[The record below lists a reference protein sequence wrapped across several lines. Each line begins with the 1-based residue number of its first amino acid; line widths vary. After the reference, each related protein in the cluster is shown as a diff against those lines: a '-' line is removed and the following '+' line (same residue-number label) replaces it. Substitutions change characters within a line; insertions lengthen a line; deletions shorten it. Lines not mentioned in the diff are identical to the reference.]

1 MGQATS
7 PPYTVNIAP
16 ILVGSY
22 AVVAVAVDNVG
33 GMTASAA
40 VPFTVS
46 ATLTTRVLQRGL
58 AGYAGVSDTYLD
70 AFAPTVVR
78 GAATAL
84 NLDPATYRPLVRFAI
99 FQAEGGPVPNGAVI
113 QSATLALYKQFYN
126 DTLQLNAL
134 LKPWVEAEATWTNA
148 SAGVPWTVGGASGAG
163 TDYSTTADALVTPSF
178 NPGWVSFD
186 VTARLR
192 QWTSSVGVNNG
203 LDSDADRFRLQYQVL
218 RLERVHDRHHAAAQT
233 HHRLLERGNSAD
245 LPVEWHG
252 DVGRCGLERCEF
264 RGDEWGELHGHG

>member
-1 MGQATS
+1 
-7 PPYTVNIAP
+7 
-16 ILVGSY
+16 
-22 AVVAVAVDNVG
+22 
-33 GMTASAA
+33 MTASAA

-99 FQAEGGPVPNGAVI
+99 FQSEGGPVPNGAVI

-134 LKPWVEAEATWTNA
+134 LKPWVEAQATWTDRQTRA
-148 SAGVPWTVGGASGAG
+148 CRGPWAGPAVPAP
-163 TDYSTTADALVTPSF
+163 TTARPPT
-178 NPGWVSFD
+178 
-186 VTARLR
+186 R
-192 QWTSSVGVNNG
+192 SSPPASIPAG
-203 LDSDADRFRLQYQVL
+203 
-218 RLERVHDRHHAAAQT
+218 
-233 HHRLLERGNSAD
+233 SAST
-245 LPVEWHG
+245 
-252 DVGRCGLERCEF
+252 
-264 RGDEWGELHGHG
+264 